1 MQLEIK
7 NIGKCYGE
15 KEALKELTLR
25 LSPGI
30 YGLLGPNGAGKSTL
44 MKLICML
51 IQQEQYYLM
60 EKTSEQKEKIF

>member
-30 YGLLGPNGAGKSTL
+30 YGLLGPNGAGKSTPFGCQNAENPHF
-44 MKLICML
+44 IGWNAAETYVCSG
-51 IQQEQYYLM
+51 
-60 EKTSEQKEKIF
+60 TAG